1 MTGESTN
8 LVLNKLC
15 LCGGSEWESKKSGFL
30 QVVLNL

>member
-1 MTGESTN
+1 MIRNNIN
-8 LVLNKLC
+8 LVLKKLS